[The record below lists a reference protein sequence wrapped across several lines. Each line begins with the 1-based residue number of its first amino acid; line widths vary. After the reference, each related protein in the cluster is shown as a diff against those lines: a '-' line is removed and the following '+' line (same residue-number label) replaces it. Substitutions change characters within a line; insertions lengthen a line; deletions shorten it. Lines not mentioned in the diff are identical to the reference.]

1 MIKKT
6 LAFTWILFL
15 MELGKR
21 FFWLVQSW
29 ISQKMAL
36 KPVKYLL

>member
-21 FFWLVQSW
+21 FFLAGSKLDKSKNG
-29 ISQKMAL
+29 IEAS
-36 KPVKYLL
+36 